1 MLCLVTN
8 LIAHHFIHVKS
19 FTKYLFYILC
29 EKMKKSLVISCLL
42 FLLVSCN
49 KEQIN
54 SSNQIL
60 ENLNSSSTQM
70 RTSTLEKG
78 LIAHYTFD
86 GNYLDRS
93 SSANHGM
100 NNGTTF
106 VKDRKGKL
114 RRAITLNGNSSYV
127 ALTKPFFEGTL
138 VTQLTYSVWFK
149 VPVYPGPG
157 NQFTI
162 SDKQG
167 YWREVNLTLGS
178 NGDMA
183 FWWTFPN
190 PQAYYG
196 HYSNENIVPLNKW
209 NHYAVTMNGQ
219 TINAYLNGKLISAR
233 HLSTNGQIDFSYL
246 QLGNSTNTNLI
257 GATSTVSPGLL
268 YFFKGELDDFRIYNR
283 PLSSSEITNL
293 FNN

>member
-1 MLCLVTN
+1 
-8 LIAHHFIHVKS
+8 
-19 FTKYLFYILC
+19 
-29 EKMKKSLVISCLL
+29 MKKTIFIVCMLTFMI
-42 FLLVSCN
+42 SCN
-49 KEQIN
+49 KEAVN
-54 SSNQIL
+54 SKQLIL
-60 ENLNSSSTQM
+60 ENTETSSIQN
-70 RTSTLEKG
+70 RTSSLGKG
-78 LIAHYTFD
+78 LVAHYSFD
-86 GNYLDRS
+86 GNYLDKS
-93 SSANHGM
+93 SSANHGT

-106 VKDRKGKL
+106 IKDRKGKAK
-114 RRAITLNGNSSYV
+114 RAISLNGNSSYIT
-127 ALTKPFFEGTL
+127 LSKPFFEGGL

-149 VPVYPGPG
+149 VPAYPGPG

-167 YWREVNLTLGS
+167 FWREVNLTVGS
-178 NGDMA
+178 TGDMA

-219 TINAYLNGKLISAR
+219 TMNAYLNGKLISAR
-233 HLSTNGQIDFSYL
+233 SLTTNGQIDFSYL

-283 PLSSSEITNL
+283 PLSSSEVLNL
-293 FNN
+293 YNN